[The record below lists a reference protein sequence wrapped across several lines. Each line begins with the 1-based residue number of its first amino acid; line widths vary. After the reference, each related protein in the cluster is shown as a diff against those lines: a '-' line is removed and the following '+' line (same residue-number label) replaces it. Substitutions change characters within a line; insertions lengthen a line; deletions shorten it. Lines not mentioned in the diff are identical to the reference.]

1 MNGRDKVDQQIY
13 NRNLL
18 LNGEKR
24 NEVLDLWEVHRY
36 GLDSYGDVN
45 YVSVYG
51 LSPADWYAKGVRL
64 LGRTVVELTRDAL
77 GQLIGRDVKA
87 VCAKVTTQ
95 SRNTG

>member
-24 NEVLDLWEVHRY
+24 NEVLDLWEVQRY

-51 LSPADWYAKGVRL
+51 LSPADCMRKG
-64 LGRTVVELTRDAL
+64 LGSSVEL
-77 GQLIGRDVKA
+77 
-87 VCAKVTTQ
+87 
-95 SRNTG
+95 